1 MSILSTICKTNH
13 KSSRYKISLNLI
25 DFSKLFR
32 AVVLLLY
39 IIFIIYYGGRT
50 RRKELTKEKQFH
62 IFNLRSET
70 SSLIRCE

>member
-32 AVVLLLY
+32 AVVLLTY
-39 IIFIIYYGGRT
+39 IVFMFNNLLWWQNSKKRT
-50 RRKELTKEKQFH
+50 YEGKTVSYF
-62 IFNLRSET
+62 
-70 SSLIRCE
+70 